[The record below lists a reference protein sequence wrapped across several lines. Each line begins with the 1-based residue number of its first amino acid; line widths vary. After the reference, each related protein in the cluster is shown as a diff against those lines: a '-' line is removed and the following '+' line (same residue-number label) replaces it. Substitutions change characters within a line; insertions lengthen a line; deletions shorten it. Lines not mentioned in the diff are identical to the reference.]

1 MKTKSLLMPSVE
13 RRGARTGP
21 SRGVHSASSLLQTLP
36 QRSGGPTQPLLVM
49 QQSIGNRAVQ
59 RFLVQ
64 RNGSVPLK
72 ETQEAA
78 GPTPEEQEKL
88 AKTFAGQLKGEK
100 PETKSQ
106 GDKIVKAALKAGL
119 KTETAKKVLRR
130 TFKGK
135 AKVAAQLFTVS
146 GSLALWLA
154 KKTDTL
160 TTPDIPLGKRISISA
175 EYKGSRK
182 RPKSVMVFVKVRW

>member
-1 MKTKSLLMPSVE
+1 MLVI
-13 RRGARTGP
+13 
-21 SRGVHSASSLLQTLP
+21 
-36 QRSGGPTQPLLVM
+36 QRQGRVAPEEV
-49 QQSIGNRAVQ
+49 
-59 RFLVQ
+59 
-64 RNGSVPLK
+64 K
-72 ETQEAA
+72 EAA

-100 PETKSQ
+100 PKTKSQ

-119 KTETAKKVLRR
+119 KTESAKKMLKTV
-130 TFKGK
+130 FKGK
-135 AKVAAQLFTVS
+135 AKTAAQLFTVS

-175 EYKGSRK
+175 EYKGTRK
-182 RPKSVMVFVKVRW
+182 KPKSVMVFVKFRW

>member
-1 MKTKSLLMPSVE
+1 
-13 RRGARTGP
+13 
-21 SRGVHSASSLLQTLP
+21 
-36 QRSGGPTQPLLVM
+36 M
-49 QQSIGNRAVQ
+49 QQRIGNRAVQ
-59 RFLVQ
+59 RLFVQ
-64 RNGSVPLK
+64 RNGPVPAK

-100 PETKSQ
+100 PKTKSQ

-119 KTETAKKVLRR
+119 KTKSAQKMLKQA
-130 TFKGK
+130 FKGK
-135 AKVAAQLFTVS
+135 AKTAAQLFTVS

-160 TTPDIPLGKRISISA
+160 TTPDIPLGKRISMSA

-182 RPKSVMVFVKVRW
+182 KPKSVMVFVKFRW